1 MQRTTTYLVSA
12 IAIAALQA
20 CTSVPVE
27 NPMLSNVQN
36 EFRAAQASP
45 EVNSLAA
52 AELRE
57 AQLALESAQTAWTNQ
72 ETLSR
77 VEHLSYMAG
86 RKVAIATET
95 TNQRLAEKAI
105 NEAQA
110 NRTQTLLVARTLE
123 ADASKRTAEAAQ
135 RGAANATQQANAS
148 AAATT
153 AARQDTAAAL
163 ALAARLKSQL
173 DELDAK
179 QTERGMVVT
188 IGDVLFDN
196 NSAVL
201 KSGAN
206 GSVQRL
212 AAFMLAYPE
221 RNALVEGYTDSVGSM
236 ESNQSLSERRASAVR
251 TALVSAG
258 VLPSRLGVAS
268 YGEGYPLADNQTA
281 QGRATNRRVEI
292 ILSDETGATQAR

>member
-1 MQRTTTYLVSA
+1 MNRKNVYLISA

-20 CTSVPVE
+20 CSSVPVE
-27 NPMLSNVQN
+27 NPMLTGVQQ

-45 EVNSLAA
+45 EVTTLAS

-57 AQLALESAQTAWTNQ
+57 AQLALDKAQSAWANQ
-72 ETLSR
+72 ETLSQ
-77 VEHLSYMAG
+77 VEHLSYLAG
-86 RKVAIATET
+86 RKLAIATET

-110 NRTQTLLVARTLE
+110 KRTQTLLVARTLE
-123 ADASKRTAEAAQ
+123 ADASQRNAEAAQ
-135 RGAANATQQANAS
+135 RGAEASKQQADAS

-163 ALAARLKSQL
+163 ALAASLKAQL
-173 DELDAK
+173 ADLDAK

-206 GSVQRL
+206 SSVQRL
-212 AAFMLAYPE
+212 AAFLLAYPQ
-221 RNALVEGYTDSVGSM
+221 RNALIEGYTDSVGSM
-236 ESNQSLSERRASAVR
+236 ESNQTLSERRANSVR
-251 TALVSAG
+251 AALVAGG
-258 VLPSRLGVAS
+258 VLPQRLGVAG
-268 YGEGYPLADNQTA
+268 YGEGYPLGDNQTV
-281 QGRATNRRVEI
+281 QGRVANRRVEI
-292 ILSDETGATQAR
+292 VLSDETGATTAR